1 MNSVLEYK
9 ELARKAAGR
18 AGPGYLKVFL
28 IYAAIL
34 AVLNLVIYQLQSP
47 IYDWLNTANQYL
59 AAGNFELPAF
69 TRRLGGCLGFMLL
82 LSFLG
87 KTLTSG
93 WLFVSLKASR
103 GEAYTWHD
111 LSARFNV
118 FWKVFVIAFLYE
130 LGCTLASYLL
140 VFPGILLFYNWRL
153 SFFVLAEHPEYGPI
167 QCMKQSRKL
176 MKGGTN
182 AVVQAGSEHDLPLR
196 PRPSRQCCYR
206 RHSLPLED
214 ALSGPALQRVL

>member
-34 AVLNLVIYQLQSP
+34 AVLNLVIYQLQNP
-47 IYDWLNTANQYL
+47 IYDWLSSANQYIM
-59 AAGNFELPAF
+59 AGNLELPPF

-87 KTLTSG
+87 KTLTAG

-103 GEAYTWHD
+103 GEAYSWHD
-111 LSARFNV
+111 LSARFHV

-130 LGCTLASYLL
+130 VG
-140 VFPGILLFYNWRL
+140 
-153 SFFVLAEHPEYGPI
+153 
-167 QCMKQSRKL
+167 
-176 MKGGTN
+176 
-182 AVVQAGSEHDLPLR
+182 
-196 PRPSRQCCYR
+196 
-206 RHSLPLED
+206 
-214 ALSGPALQRVL
+214 